1 MIRWWSWLGARE
13 HGQIKVGYKER
24 KKKREKKI
32 LVVVVVTTTLRF
44 IN

>member
-13 HGQIKVGYKER
+13 HGQIRVGYKER
-24 KKKREKKI
+24 KKEKKI